1 MKHVLFGA
9 GICLAAMAVQPAIS
23 AENAVPQEPAKIVTA
38 KADKTDADRLQV
50 TDVDRKTIQFVVKLH
65 IASLNQQR
73 ADLFSQT
80 FTKKTQE
87 AFESPDHMLAFFSI
101 RYIPVVH
108 AKAFN
113 FDGLSLDGSVP
124 IQHGYLTDSKGNRW
138 RLSYGLQHIGNG
150 DWRIISTI
158 IEHAPGDPT

>member
-1 MKHVLFGA
+1 M
-9 GICLAAMAVQPAIS
+9 AAFVAQPAIS
-23 AENAVPQEPAKIVTA
+23 AENAAPKEPPKIVVA
-38 KADKTDADRLQV
+38 KAEQSDAERLQV
-50 TDVDRKTIQFVVKLH
+50 ANVDRKTIKFVVKLH

-87 AFESPDHMLAFFSI
+87 AFESPGHMLAFFSI

-108 AKAFN
+108 AKSFD
-113 FDGLSLDGSVP
+113 FDGLDLEGKVP
-124 IQHGYLTDSKGNRW
+124 VQHGYLTDSKGNRW

-158 IEHAPGDPT
+158 IEHAPGNPT